1 MRYYKIVSDGY
12 IMSFGI
18 GIGGTE
24 ITESEYN
31 EIMTVIHNAP
41 TETDTTGYMLKADL
55 TWEAYEKEPVEVDD
69 ATAEELL
76 SILTGESE

>member
-1 MRYYKIVSDGY
+1 MRYYKSVSDGY

-18 GIGGTE
+18 GNGGTE
-24 ITESEYN
+24 INESEYN
-31 EIMTVIHNAP
+31 EIMTVIQNAP
-41 TETDTTGYMLKADL
+41 QETDTIGYMLKKDL
-55 TWEAYEKEPVEVDD
+55 TWESYEKEPVVVDD

>member
-18 GIGGTE
+18 GDGGTV
-24 ITESEYN
+24 ITEAEYN
-31 EIMTVIHNAP
+31 QIVTVIQNAP

-76 SILTGESE
+76 DILTGGAE